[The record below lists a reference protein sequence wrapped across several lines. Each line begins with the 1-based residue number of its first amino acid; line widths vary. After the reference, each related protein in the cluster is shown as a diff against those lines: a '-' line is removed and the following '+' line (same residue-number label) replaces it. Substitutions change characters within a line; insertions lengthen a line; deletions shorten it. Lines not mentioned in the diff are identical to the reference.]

1 MGADHMRTSVRR
13 ADSIE
18 PVTSRFQ
25 FVDALRG
32 LAALAVAAFHI
43 SRYGPLAHAAE
54 EVIPDCVQL
63 LLKHGWIGVQIFFVI
78 SGFVIAY
85 SLRRAVVTPRF
96 AGQFALR
103 RSLRL
108 DPSYWTTIVL
118 VLVLSTL
125 LPASFAE
132 PASADALSGGQL
144 IAHLGY
150 LQNVLGY
157 ENLSVGFWTLCI
169 EVQFYLMFV
178 VLLGVAQRWAGCGPG
193 ADRVCYRRLL
203 ALLGPVAVAS
213 LFYFGRQS
221 ASDAWLV
228 HFFSMFFLGMLAC
241 WALEAKISRLWF
253 GLFAALM
260 AASLAIHW
268 SLDITVALVTGLS
281 IYLVGRAGHLR
292 DWLSWR
298 PLQYLGR
305 ISYSLY
311 LIHYP
316 VSCLVTALGLELTG
330 DAPLPAAAWLAVSL
344 TASIGA
350 AHVLYSLVE
359 RPSLELSRR
368 ISAPEWSWQA
378 LRQALL
384 PTAFARAWQ
393 RPTARVAVEE

>member
-1 MGADHMRTSVRR
+1 MQANHARTLVRQ
-13 ADSIE
+13 ADS
-18 PVTSRFQ
+18 PGCGAGRFQ

-32 LAALAVAAFHI
+32 LAALSVAAYHI

-54 EVIPDCVQL
+54 HSIPDFVQL

-85 SLRRAVVTPRF
+85 SLRRAAVTPRF
-96 AGQFALR
+96 IGQFALR

-118 VLVLSTL
+118 VLVLSSL

-132 PASADALSGGQL
+132 PASADPLSAGQL
-144 IAHLGY
+144 VAHVGY

-178 VLLGVAQRWAGCGPG
+178 VLLGVAQWTAGGAAG
-193 ADRVCYRRLL
+193 ADRACYQRLL
-203 ALLGPVAVAS
+203 ALLAPVAIAS
-213 LFYFGRQS
+213 LFYFGRQR

-228 HFFSMFFLGMLAC
+228 HFFSMFFLGMLVC
-241 WALEAKISRLWF
+241 WSLEGKISRLWF

-260 AASLAIHW
+260 AASLTVHW
-268 SLDITVALVTGLS
+268 SLDITVALLTGLS
-281 IYLVGRAGHLR
+281 VYLVGRAGHLH
-292 DWLSWR
+292 DWLGWR

-316 VSCLVTALGLELTG
+316 TSCLVTALGRELTG

-344 TASIGA
+344 VASIGA
-350 AHVLYSLVE
+350 AHLLYVLVE
-359 RPSLELSRR
+359 RPSLEFSRR
-368 ISAPEWSWQA
+368 IGAPDWSWQP
-378 LRQALL
+378 LRRALL
-384 PTAFARAWQ
+384 PAAIARAWQ
-393 RPTARVAVEE
+393 RPAGRVAAEE